1 MCLWFLLYK
10 IGSRGRDSSAGS
22 LKVTN
27 VATHEVALRY
37 AVWACEASR
46 TLEVHDGILLLLAFC
61 LVELVLA
68 YKSFNFACVF
78 CYNVS
83 DKIKST
89 KHNGYALFT
98 YCSMNKD

>member
-46 TLEVHDGILLLLAFC
+46 TLEVHDDILLLLAFC

-68 YKSFNFACVF
+68 YKSFNFAYVF
-78 CYNVS
+78 SVITFQ
-83 DKIKST
+83 IKLSQPNIMDM
-89 KHNGYALFT
+89 HYLHIVA
-98 YCSMNKD
+98 